1 MGIVHATLAL
11 ESNMATS
18 PFSPQGHFRPL
29 RRVEYD
35 KLIELGA
42 FQNERIELLEG
53 VLVPMSPIGPPHSS
67 TVQKLTALLVPLFA
81 GRATVRIQSPI
92 GALELSE
99 PEPDVAVVPLGDY
112 DTAHPE
118 IVDLIIEVAESS
130 LSVDRSVKL
139 HLYAAC
145 AIPEYWIVNLVDR
158 RVEVYTDPK
167 NGTYANANHY
177 DRNATLRP
185 VRFADLEIRIADFL
199 K

>member
-1 MGIVHATLAL
+1 VHATLAL
-11 ESNMATS
+11 EPNMATS
-18 PFSPQGHFRPL
+18 PLSHQGHFRPL

-92 GALELSE
+92 AALELSE
-99 PEPDVAVVPLGDY
+99 PEPDVAIVPLGDY
-112 DTAHPE
+112 DTAHPDV
-118 IVDLIIEVAESS
+118 VDLLIEVAEFS
-130 LSVDRSVKL
+130 LAVDRGVKL
-139 HLYAAC
+139 RLYAAC
-145 AIPEYWIVNLVDR
+145 AIPEYWIVNLVER
-158 RVEVYTDPK
+158 HVEVYTDPK
-167 NGTYANANHY
+167 NGAYANANHY
-177 DRNATLRP
+177 GRDATLYP
-185 VRFADLEIRIADFL
+185 VRFPDLEIQIATFL

>member
-1 MGIVHATLAL
+1 VVHATLGL
-11 ESNMATS
+11 ESNLAIG
-18 PFSPQGHFRPL
+18 PFSPQGRFRPL

-42 FQNERIELLEG
+42 FQDERIELLEG
-53 VLVPMSPIGPPHSS
+53 VLVPMNPIGPPHCS

-81 GRATVRIQSPI
+81 GRASVRIQSPI

-99 PEPDVAVVPLGDY
+99 PEPDVAIVPLGDY
-112 DTAHPE
+112 DTAHPDV
-118 IVDLIIEVAESS
+118 VDLLIEVAESS
-130 LSVDRSVKL
+130 LSVDRGVKL

-167 NGTYANANHY
+167 NGTYANVNHHG
-177 DRNATLRP
+177 REHILRP
-185 VRFADLEIRIADFL
+185 VRFSDLEIPIAAFL